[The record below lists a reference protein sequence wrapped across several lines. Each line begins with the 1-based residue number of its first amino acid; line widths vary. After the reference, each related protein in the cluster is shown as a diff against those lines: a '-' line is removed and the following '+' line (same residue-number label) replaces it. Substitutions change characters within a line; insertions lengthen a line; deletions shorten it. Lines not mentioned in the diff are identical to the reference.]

1 MAIATIEEDQIPEHY
16 GSYSHVEIVNT
27 GGNAIGQE
35 IIAAGHHPKMR
46 LVHAQYVSMVYADAG
61 HIVTIEKGDG
71 TDLTT
76 ALACSTTALNSVD
89 GVPIVGVVVEKN
101 EAVRLLSG
109 SEGGATTVVMVAL
122 RFETIH

>member
-1 MAIATIEEDQIPEHY
+1 MSIATIEEDQIPEHY
-16 GSYSHVEIVNT
+16 GSNSHVEIVNT

-46 LVHAQYVSMVYADAG
+46 LVHAQFVSMVYADAG
-61 HIVTIEKGDG
+61 HIVTVEKGDG
-71 TDLTT
+71 TDLTI
-76 ALACSTTALNSVD
+76 ALACATTALNSVD

-101 EAVRLLSG
+101 ESVRLLSG
-109 SEGGATTVVMVAL
+109 SEGGAATVVMVVL